1 MKTIAQTAM
10 AVTLGIGIATAA
22 VGAHAQDAAED
33 VIKSRQAV
41 MRIFV
46 NSLTGLGNIAQ
57 GKVSQPGHMANYA
70 NALAAAAG
78 TLPDLFPAGTGPESG
93 VKTRALPAIWDD
105 PDGVAE
111 ILATTGAA
119 VTALVA
125 AAESGD
131 PAATGAALGDLG
143 KNGCGACHTR
153 YRAPN

>member
-1 MKTIAQTAM
+1 MNPFTRA
-10 AVTLGIGIATAA
+10 AVAAALGIATATA
-22 VGAHAQDAAED
+22 ALTAQAQDAAED

-41 MRIFV
+41 MQIFA

-70 NALAAAAG
+70 TAVAAVAPLVA
-78 TLPDLFPAGTGPESG
+78 DLFPAGTGPESG

-111 ILATTGAA
+111 LLATTEAA
-119 VTALVA
+119 VAALVA

-131 PAATGAALGDLG
+131 PAATGAALGNLG
-143 KNGCGACHTR
+143 KNSCGACHTK
-153 YRAPN
+153 YRASN